1 VAAYVAV
8 FGVAAAVTFLL
19 GFPVRRLARR
29 VGAVAYPDPERVHRR
44 PTPLLGGVAML
55 GGVLVALAVARLGP
69 FAHGLGASS
78 EVLGVALGAIVI
90 AAVGLADDVRDMSA
104 PAKVAGQVMA
114 AIALY
119 AFGVTMYQFRIP
131 RVGFVVLSPEFLPLV
146 GAIWV
151 VGIANAVNLIDGLD
165 GLAAGIVAI
174 GSGALCIYALRLIHL
189 GLLPPDPLGPVVAA
203 VTCGVCVGFL
213 PHNFH
218 PARMFMG
225 DMGAMLLGLLMA
237 AATMVVG
244 GRAPDYSG
252 ETYFF
257 FAPLAIPF
265 FILGVPLLDTVLAI
279 VRRTARRTGVTVRD
293 LEHLHHR
300 LMRLGHG
307 HRRAVLIL
315 WAWTAVLSAFVLYPT
330 FDPRGNVVV
339 PFGGAFL
346 VVGLYTV
353 FRPGRHRRLGTA
365 ETAGEGDAPSA
376 PSSVASPA
384 GGVGETTGPA
394 VASGFARGGDDL
406 RA

>member
-1 VAAYVAV
+1 MAGYVAV

-29 VGAVAYPDPERVHRR
+29 VGAVAYPDAERVHRR

-55 GGVLVALAVARLGP
+55 GGVLAALAVARLGP
-69 FAHGLGASS
+69 FARGLGASS
-78 EVLGVALGAIVI
+78 EVLGVALGAVLI
-90 AAVGLADDVRDMSA
+90 AAVGLVDDVRDMSA

-114 AIALY
+114 AMALY
-119 AFGVTMYQFRIP
+119 ALGVTMYQFRIP

-146 GAIWV
+146 GALWV

-174 GSGALCIYALRLIHL
+174 GSAALCVYALRLIHL
-189 GLLPPDPLGPVVAA
+189 GILPPDPLGPVVAA

-218 PARMFMG
+218 PARIFMG

-265 FILGVPLLDTVLAI
+265 FILGVPILDTVLAI
-279 VRRTARRTGVTVRD
+279 VRRTARRTGVAVRD

-339 PFGGAFL
+339 PFGAAFL

-353 FRPGRHRRLGTA
+353 FRPGRHRRVG
-365 ETAGEGDAPSA
+365 
-376 PSSVASPA
+376 PA
-384 GGVGETTGPA
+384 GPAPESEAPPGRPAEVPPGGGTVEATGA
-394 VASGFARGGDDL
+394 AASGFARGGDDL